1 MANVQNVGQRVS
13 LKYYQ
18 VTLVMRNSGATCVIT
33 NLQWMNFNQRFTDVN
48 YLLFSHINSMK

>member
-18 VTLVMRNSGATCVIT
+18 VTLGMKNSGAICVIT
-33 NLQWMNFNQRFTDVN
+33 NLQWMNF
-48 YLLFSHINSMK
+48 S